1 MLENIKDKENLCG
14 TKYESE
20 YESDEDDE
28 SLWKA
33 ETNHTYE
40 TLLYLLK
47 EARKFALV
55 EDVTYLD
62 TVHNL
67 ITNTQKIVYNKNY
80 QEIAINQ
87 ILIIS

>member
-1 MLENIKDKENLCG
+1 MVQSMNQ
-14 TKYESE
+14 E

-47 EARKFALV
+47 EAMKFALV

-62 TVHNL
+62 PVHYLLTNNTKNTVQ
-67 ITNTQKIVYNKNY
+67 QKLSRNRHQSNFDNFI
-80 QEIAINQ
+80 EQ
-87 ILIIS
+87 I

>member
-1 MLENIKDKENLCG
+1 MVQIMNQ
-14 TKYESE
+14 E
-20 YESDEDDE
+20 YESDEDNE

-47 EARKFALV
+47 EAMKFALV

-62 TVHNL
+62 PVHNL
-67 ITNTQKIVYNKNY
+67 LTNKTYCATKTIKKSPS
-80 QEIAINQ
+80 IKF
-87 ILIIS
+87 